1 LTGLKLLAKS
11 DGSVQEIFLVVDKK
25 DRKRVSEEIE
35 RTVGEWC
42 G

>member
-1 LTGLKLLAKS
+1 MRA
-11 DGSVQEIFLVVDKK
+11 FLVVDKK